1 MRSGAATEAEL
12 YEIKVRGHVRAH
24 RLRAFDR
31 LNITHE
37 ASGETTIAVRIAD
50 QAALY
55 GLLVRIRDLGVSL
68 VSVRCVECAE
78 DRADGPA
85 HRVDAPAD
93 GADEPAHRADELA
106 HRADAPADGADEPA
120 HRADELAHWVDAL
133 APRAGHG
140 NGKMTKKGKESKDDC
155 K

>member
-1 MRSGAATEAEL
+1 MRNGAATEAKL

-85 HRVDAPAD
+85 HRVDEPAQDRAD
-93 GADEPAHRADELA
+93 GTCASSRWACASGRSRELE
-106 HRADAPADGADEPA
+106 DDNE
-120 HRADELAHWVDAL
+120 E
-133 APRAGHG
+133 
-140 NGKMTKKGKESKDDC
+140 KGVER
-155 K
+155 